1 MIEELTNEIVGRLKK
16 EFPEYE
22 AESFPDNP
30 ESYNFLHP
38 IAALLVRYD
47 SARYEERPSMNGP
60 FMQKVTLVFDVTIAC
75 RALAGNGGAY
85 ALLDRAKSALFGFK
99 PDVGEP
105 LTLRTDGFRARE
117 KEVWYYGITAE
128 TKVLGIKEE

>member
-1 MIEELTNEIVGRLKK
+1 MITELVSEIVKRLKG

-22 AESFPDNP
+22 TESFPDSP
-30 ESYNFLHP
+30 ENYNFLHP
-38 IAALLVRYD
+38 MAALLVRYD
-47 SARYEERPSMNGP
+47 SARYEERSSMNGP

-75 RALAGNGGAY
+75 RSLAGNGGAY
-85 ALLDRAKSALFGFK
+85 ALLDGVKSALFGFK

-105 LTLRTDGFRARE
+105 FTLRADGFRARE
-117 KEVWYYGITAE
+117 KEVWYYGITVE